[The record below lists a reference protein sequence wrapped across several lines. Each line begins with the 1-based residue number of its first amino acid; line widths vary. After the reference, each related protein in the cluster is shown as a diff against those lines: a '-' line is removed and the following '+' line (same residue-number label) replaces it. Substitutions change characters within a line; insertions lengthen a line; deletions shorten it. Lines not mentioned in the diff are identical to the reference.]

1 MTQLI
6 SLLLKSQFHPLCK
19 PLAHIVNTSFMTG
32 IVPSQLKI
40 AKVIP
45 VFKKGDPN
53 CIENYRPITI
63 LSCFSKIFEKC
74 VYTRTIKFLDKYNIL
89 TKSQFGFR
97 SKHSTTHALLD
108 FIDKVSNAIDDSK
121 HTIGIFLDLSKAF
134 DTIDHQILLNKLSFY
149 GIRGIPLEWFRSYL
163 SNRSQYCSINGI
175 NSSCGIL
182 TYGVPQGS
190 ILGPLLLLLYVNDFE
205 NSSSVLSFILFADDS
220 NLFFSDSNINHLVHT
235 VNNEL
240 KSAANWFTVNGLPLN
255 TAKTNYMLFSN
266 SASDLPGEVKI
277 NDSIIKQTNCCKFLG
292 LFIDSGLTWKS
303 HIDYICKIIARNI
316 GVINR
321 IKHFFPRSRS

>member
-1 MTQLI
+1 MYYARQFEQEKNKIRNTWKVINSVLNNKKSSQSVSSIIFDGKLI
-6 SLLLKSQFHPLCK
+6 NNTEQIANYFNDYFSNTGPNLASNIQPTHPPLSFTDYLSNPNTNSFFFTPVNEYEIVNIVKDLQNKKSSGHDTINISIIKKSISSICK

-53 CIENYRPITI
+53 CIENYRPISI

-74 VYTRTIKFLDKYNIL
+74 VYARTIKYLDKYNIL

-134 DTIDHQILLNKLSFY
+134 DTIDHQILLHKLSFY

-175 NSSCGIL
+175 NSSSGIL

-190 ILGPLLLLLYVNDFE
+190 ILGPLLL
-205 NSSSVLSFILFADDS
+205 FI
-220 NLFFSDSNINHLVHT
+220 
-235 VNNEL
+235 
-240 KSAANWFTVNGLPLN
+240 
-255 TAKTNYMLFSN
+255 
-266 SASDLPGEVKI
+266 
-277 NDSIIKQTNCCKFLG
+277 
-292 LFIDSGLTWKS
+292 
-303 HIDYICKIIARNI
+303 IC
-316 GVINR
+316 
-321 IKHFFPRSRS
+321 